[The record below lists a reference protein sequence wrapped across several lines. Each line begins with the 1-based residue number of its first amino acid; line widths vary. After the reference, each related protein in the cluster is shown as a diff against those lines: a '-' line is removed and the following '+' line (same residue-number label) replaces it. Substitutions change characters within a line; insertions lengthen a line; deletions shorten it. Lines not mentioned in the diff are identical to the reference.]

1 MHLDPLFSLS
11 PRLRLNAGGSG
22 ITRGYLQTTD
32 CSCLHKASGLGHT
45 GYHRLLAV
53 RAARLTAVVGRAV
66 CVVAGSRATDAGAG
80 GVGAVD
86 DG

>member
-32 CSCLHKASGLGHT
+32 CSCLHNASGLGTHI
-45 GYHRLLAV
+45 GHHRLLAV
-53 RAARLTAVVGRAV
+53 RTARLTAVVGRAV
-66 CVVAGSRATDAGAG
+66 CVVARDRAVDADAG
-80 GVGAVD
+80 GVGTVV
-86 DG
+86 